1 MVYNVNLLFLKIM
14 EEKKMNEM
22 ESLETITKMLQA
34 TKGED
39 MRSIVIRFRVWG
51 TACLLVGLLAFFA
64 TTYLISPWWHTM
76 WFSMFLVPLI
86 PAARGEHEGHRVTTF
101 LDESIQKVLGAT
113 GTYFAV
119 ASVAIII
126 FGLSTGNWMFQLLAP
141 LAVVVLSFNLM
152 QVWALTKRRGFYLFS
167 LVMLLAGMLM
177 LCRVVLHL
185 PLFTPLDHLCTGILL
200 GLLFLVPANVNS
212 RPKKVRS

>member
-1 MVYNVNLLFLKIM
+1 MIM

-51 TACLLVGLLAFFA
+51 TACLLVGLLAFLA
-64 TTYLISPWWHTM
+64 TTYLTSPWWHTM
-76 WFSMFLVPLI
+76 WFSLFFVPLI
-86 PAARGEHEGHRVTTF
+86 PGARGVHPGHQVTTF
-101 LDESIQKVLGAT
+101 LDESIAKVLGAT

-119 ASVAIII
+119 ACVAIIT
-126 FGLSTGNWMFQLLAP
+126 FGLTTGNWMSQLLAP
-141 LAVVVLSFNLM
+141 LAVVILSFNLM

-167 LVMLLAGMLM
+167 LVLLFAGMLM

-200 GLLFLVPANVNS
+200 GLLFLVPANFNS
-212 RPKKVRS
+212 RSKKLRS

>member
-1 MVYNVNLLFLKIM
+1 MIM

-51 TACLLVGLLAFFA
+51 TACLLVGLLAFLA
-64 TTYLISPWWHTM
+64 TTYLTSLWWHTM
-76 WFSMFLVPLI
+76 WFSLFLVPLI
-86 PAARGEHEGHRVTTF
+86 PGARGVHPGHQVTTF
-101 LDESIQKVLGAT
+101 LDESIAKVLGAT
-113 GTYFAV
+113 GIYFAV
-119 ASVAIII
+119 ACVAIIT
-126 FGLSTGNWMFQLLAP
+126 FGLTTGNWMFQLLAP
-141 LAVVVLSFNLM
+141 LAVVILSFNMM

-167 LVMLLAGMLM
+167 LVMLFAGMLM

-200 GLLFLVPANVNS
+200 GLLFLVPANFNS
-212 RPKKVRS
+212 RSKKLRS

>member
-1 MVYNVNLLFLKIM
+1 MIM

-51 TACLLVGLLAFFA
+51 TACLLVGLLAFLA
-64 TTYLISPWWHTM
+64 TTYLTSPWWHTM
-76 WFSMFLVPLI
+76 WFSLFLVPLI
-86 PAARGEHEGHRVTTF
+86 PGARGVHPGHQVTTF
-101 LDESIQKVLGAT
+101 LDESIAKVLGAT
-113 GTYFAV
+113 GIYFAV
-119 ASVAIII
+119 ACVAIIA
-126 FGLSTGNWMFQLLAP
+126 FGLTTGNWMSQLLAP
-141 LAVVVLSFNLM
+141 LAVVILSFNLM

-167 LVMLLAGMLM
+167 LVLLFAGMLM

-200 GLLFLVPANVNS
+200 GLLFLVPANFNS
-212 RPKKVRS
+212 RSKKLRS

>member
-1 MVYNVNLLFLKIM
+1 MIM

-51 TACLLVGLLAFFA
+51 AACLLVGLLAFLA
-64 TTYLISPWWHTM
+64 TTYLTSPWWHTL
-76 WFSMFLVPLI
+76 WFLLFLVPLI
-86 PAARGEHEGHRVTTF
+86 PGARGVHSGHQVTTF
-101 LDESIQKVLGAT
+101 LDESIAKVLGAT
-113 GTYFAV
+113 GIYFAV
-119 ASVAIII
+119 ACVAIIT
-126 FGLSTGNWMFQLLAP
+126 FGLTTGNWMSQLLAP
-141 LAVVVLSFNLM
+141 LAVVILSFNLM

-167 LVMLLAGMLM
+167 LVLLFAGMLM

-200 GLLFLVPANVNS
+200 GLLFLVPANFNS
-212 RPKKVRS
+212 RSKKLRS

>member
-1 MVYNVNLLFLKIM
+1 MIM

-51 TACLLVGLLAFFA
+51 TACLLVGLLAFLA
-64 TTYLISPWWHTM
+64 TTYLTSPWWHTM
-76 WFSMFLVPLI
+76 WFSLFLVPLI
-86 PAARGEHEGHRVTTF
+86 PGARGVHPGHQVTTF
-101 LDESIQKVLGAT
+101 LDESIAKVLSAT

-119 ASVAIII
+119 ACVAIIT
-126 FGLSTGNWMFQLLAP
+126 FGLTTGNWMSQLLAP
-141 LAVVVLSFNLM
+141 LAVVILSFNLM

-167 LVMLLAGMLM
+167 LVLLFAGMLM

-200 GLLFLVPANVNS
+200 GLLFLVPANFNS
-212 RPKKVRS
+212 RSKKLRS